1 MGVKTMKT
9 EKKLNETKDLDGVK
23 VTMDGY
29 QFTDFEPNEDQAA
42 RFSRFETGV
51 VLLTVK
57 ITIQNDGK
65 VPLNFNST
73 SGSVKIGNKTQILSQ
88 SALDSW
94 TAENLLPVGKTESKC
109 LVTPLDKESYDK
121 LYKEQ
126 EFILNVSVYD
136 EKSTKINDYG
146 DLEFRF
152 NN

>member
-23 VTMDGY
+23 VTLDGY

-88 SALDSW
+88 SALDSR
-94 TAENLLPVGKTESKC
+94 TAENLLHVGETESKC

>member
-88 SALDSW
+88 SALDSR
-94 TAENLLPVGKTESKC
+94 TAENLLHVGVE
-109 LVTPLDKESYDK
+109 D
-121 LYKEQ
+121 
-126 EFILNVSVYD
+126 
-136 EKSTKINDYG
+136 ST
-146 DLEFRF
+146 
-152 NN
+152 